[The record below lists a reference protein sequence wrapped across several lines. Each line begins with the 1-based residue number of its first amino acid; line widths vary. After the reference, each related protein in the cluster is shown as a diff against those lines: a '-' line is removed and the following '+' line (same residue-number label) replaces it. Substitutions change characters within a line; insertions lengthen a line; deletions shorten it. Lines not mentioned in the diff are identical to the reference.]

1 MKQKTDVSLKNC
13 EVLFEE
19 DGITIVEHMKDGD
32 IPFSIEDILR
42 KFEGQTF
49 SMTLSTTNDL

>member
-32 IPFSIEDILR
+32 IPFNIEDILR